1 MSNTGGSSGDVVIK
15 LRLDT
20 AQAEA
25 DLKRFHAGIGAATV
39 VTGRMTGGGVPGYG
53 PGGGGGGGL
62 NIGGLLRGA
71 AGAGLLGAL
80 GGADLAGGVGNI
92 AGGLGST
99 FSESRGFAD
108 FRRRSGIPQAAARA
122 TVDQLGIAGSVASD
136 DQIRA
141 LYKFNE
147 SMGTMGADAEKRI
160 RGVVGGEMA
169 KSYEDQVLEL
179 VKLIVSNWPLI
190 LGAFVAMRAGGG
202 LTGALVGAAAFAVG
216 DQIMS
221 AVK

>member
-1 MSNTGGSSGDVVIK
+1 MANTGVSNNDVVIR
-15 LRLDT
+15 LRLDV

-25 DLKRFHAGIGAATV
+25 DLKRFQSSVATAAV
-39 VTGRMTGGGVPGYG
+39 VTGRMTGGGG
-53 PGGGGGGGL
+53 PGPGGGGGL

-71 AGAGLLGAL
+71 AGVGLLGAL
-80 GGADLAGGVGNI
+80 GGADLASGVGNVV
-92 AGGLGST
+92 GGLGST
-99 FSESRGFAD
+99 FSEAHGFAD

-122 TVDQLGIAGSVASD
+122 TVDQLGLAGSVASD

-147 SMGTMGADAEKRI
+147 SLGTMGADAEKRI
-160 RGVVGGEMA
+160 RGVVGGDMA

-179 VKLIVSNWPLI
+179 VKLIVSNWPII
-190 LGAFVAMRAGGG
+190 LAGFVAMRSGGG
-202 LTGALVGAAAFAVG
+202 LTGALIGAAAFAAG

>member
-1 MSNTGGSSGDVVIK
+1 MSNIGGSSGDVVIR
-15 LRLDT
+15 LRLDV

-25 DLKRFHAGIGAATV
+25 DLKRFQSSVATAAV
-39 VTGRMTGGGVPGYG
+39 VTGRMTGGGA
-53 PGGGGGGGL
+53 PGGGGYGGGGGL

-71 AGAGLLGAL
+71 AGLGALGAL

-92 AGGLGST
+92 VGGLGST
-99 FSESRGFAD
+99 FSEAHGFAD

-122 TVDQLGIAGSVASD
+122 TVDQLGLAGSVATD
-136 DQIRA
+136 EQIRA

-147 SMGTMGADAEKRI
+147 SLGTMGADAEKRI
-160 RGVVGGEMA
+160 RGVVGGDMA

-179 VKLIVSNWPLI
+179 VKLIVSNWPII
-190 LGAFVAMRAGGG
+190 LAGFVAMRAGGG
-202 LTGALVGAAAFAVG
+202 LTGALIGAAAFAAG

>member
-1 MSNTGGSSGDVVIK
+1 MGAQGGSNNDVVIK
-15 LRLDT
+15 IRLDT
-20 AQAEA
+20 TQADA
-25 DLKRFHAGIGAATV
+25 ALNGLKSRIGDTAHV
-39 VTGRMTGGGVPGYG
+39 VGRVGYNG
-53 PGGGGGGGL
+53 APGGGGGGYGGGL

-71 AGAGLLGAL
+71 AGLGALGAL

-92 AGGLGST
+92 VGGLGST
-99 FSESRGFAD
+99 FSEAHGFAD

-122 TVDQLGIAGSVASD
+122 TVDQLGIAGSVATD
-136 DQIRA
+136 EQIRA

-147 SMGTMGADAEKRI
+147 SLGTMGADAEKRI
-160 RGVVGGEMA
+160 RGVVGGDMA

-179 VKLIVSNWPLI
+179 VKLIVSNWPII
-190 LGAFVAMRAGGG
+190 LAGFVAMRSGGG
-202 LTGALVGAAAFAVG
+202 LTGALIGAAAFAAG